1 MGRMRTQSTKT
12 DLRRFG
18 VIVLKISAGVAMMG
32 VGIWLFAPDS
42 WFSGKSAAAVALF
55 AIPVGLVL
63 YWLIKSLARLRDH
76 HNSN

>member
-1 MGRMRTQSTKT
+1 MRTQPTKT
-12 DLRRFG
+12 DLRRLG
-18 VIVLKISAGVAMMG
+18 VIVLNISAGAAMVG
-32 VGIWLFAPDS
+32 VGIWLFAPDT
-42 WFSGKSAAAVALF
+42 WFSGKTAAVVALF